1 MKIENE
7 TMKTLL
13 TQGVP
18 MAVSMC
24 AGAVVSTLM
33 KEKFPVPEKTSSKII
48 HKIGQ
53 YGLGLVATN
62 AVMHAVSD
70 EIEPVAT
77 VVLDIVY
84 GPDKPS
90 KPEPVPFSKEEIVEN
105 LDKGLKM
112 TYDPISDEVTFEE
125 V

>member
-1 MKIENE
+1 MKIEKE
-7 TMKTLL
+7 TMNALL

-24 AGAVVSTLM
+24 AGAVVNTLM

-53 YGLGLVATN
+53 YGLSLVATN
-62 AVMHAVSD
+62 AVMRAVSD
-70 EIEPVAT
+70 EIEPVAA
-77 VVLDIVY
+77 VALDIIY

-90 KPEPVPFSKEEIVEN
+90 KSEPVSFSKEEIFEN
-105 LDKGLKM
+105 LDNGLKM
-112 TYDPISDEVTFEE
+112 TYDPVTDEITFEE
-125 V
+125 K